1 MLSNALQVV
10 ITSLFM
16 SVTISVSMSVFMS
29 VPFRFHA
36 RPKIVLLDVDDF
48 RGQMGDRPFDEDKS
62 AVCGRDCV
70 GRCGPPYKDGL
81 WISGLGLS
89 VTSCCDAR
97 DSARSLLRF
106 REKIRSRLRTE
117 HEAPFRLEAPVPDKR
132 AL

>member
-97 DSARSLLRF
+97 DPARSPLGGFQIVFASTNLFFDERCHCRISEF
-106 REKIRSRLRTE
+106 YE
-117 HEAPFRLEAPVPDKR
+117 
-132 AL
+132 